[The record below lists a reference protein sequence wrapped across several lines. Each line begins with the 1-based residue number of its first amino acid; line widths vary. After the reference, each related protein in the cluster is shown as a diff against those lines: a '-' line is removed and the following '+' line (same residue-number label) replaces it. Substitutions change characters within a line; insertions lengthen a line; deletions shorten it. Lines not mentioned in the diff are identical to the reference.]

1 MKSEFDIQ
9 RLCGRFYGLD
19 MSITTGLPLDEL
31 LRSRGMWEAE
41 YWTTA
46 QVTMQHVLI
55 LL

>member
-1 MKSEFDIQ
+1 MESEFDIQ

-19 MSITTGLPLDEL
+19 MSITTGLPVDEL
-31 LRSRGMWEAE
+31 LRSRVKWEAE

-46 QVTMQHVLI
+46 QVTTQRVLI